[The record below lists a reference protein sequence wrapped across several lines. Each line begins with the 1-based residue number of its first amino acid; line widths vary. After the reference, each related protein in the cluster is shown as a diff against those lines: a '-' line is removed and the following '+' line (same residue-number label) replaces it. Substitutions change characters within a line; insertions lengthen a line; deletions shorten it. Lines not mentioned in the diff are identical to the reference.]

1 MVNLRSF
8 LLVASV
14 LALASVPAFAGLV
27 VTPEPKMGIF
37 TVVGVG
43 AVALV
48 AHKLKKR

>member
-1 MVNLRSF
+1 MLNLRTV
-8 LLVASV
+8 LLVAGV
-14 LALASVPAFAGLV
+14 LTLATVPAFAGLV

-37 TVVGVG
+37 TVVGVR